1 MENRQEQVSKQG
13 LSTGK
18 RDQHSSGGSPPNKK
32 KKNRP
37 LEDENEDICVTYSAS
52 RDVDSIECESWLKLQ
67 HRQCAGMQKSTR
79 YRTRKNFDG
88 GGGGFGEPYSWFH
101 NLWKISTCRESF
113 RRRPVWIK
121 CYGIGF
127 SSRCMWICDEKPIS
141 VAFYSFR
148 SSTERFTAS

>member
-52 RDVDSIECESWLKLQ
+52 CDVDSIECESCLKLQ

-79 YRTRKNFDG
+79 YRTRRNFNG
-88 GGGGFGEPYSWFH
+88 GGGDLANHTVDFTIFEKSQLAVKHSVDDPY
-101 NLWKISTCRESF
+101 E
-113 RRRPVWIK
+113 
-121 CYGIGF
+121 
-127 SSRCMWICDEKPIS
+127 
-141 VAFYSFR
+141 
-148 SSTERFTAS
+148 